1 MWNNFHFTC
10 FWVFKFL
17 QRALS
22 YFSVLLKNTR
32 ILLCILF
39 SYWYYGTTVLLLC
52 YHTPPN
58 KEQQQK
64 KEKRGTGERAAAAD
78 DDVNLMMFFA
88 LPPPPTVEFIIFK
101 NVLRSY
107 YIILIN
113 STAIKI
119 CNTCQRQMLQINTWS
134 RHSVC
139 IIFACIPATSYQLY
153 TKHESQTLLPL
164 TFPCANFLRFK
175 RSNFL
180 CRLLSSFNVSL
191 QWFKSHGSISLKS
204 LITFIDSDFI
214 KGCQC
219 DLAFFCSAGKIFGS
233 IFFRF

>member
-1 MWNNFHFTC
+1 
-10 FWVFKFL
+10 
-17 QRALS
+17 
-22 YFSVLLKNTR
+22 
-32 ILLCILF
+32 
-39 SYWYYGTTVLLLC
+39 
-52 YHTPPN
+52 
-58 KEQQQK
+58 
-64 KEKRGTGERAAAAD
+64 
-78 DDVNLMMFFA
+78 
-88 LPPPPTVEFIIFK
+88 
-101 NVLRSY
+101 
-107 YIILIN
+107 
-113 STAIKI
+113 
-119 CNTCQRQMLQINTWS
+119 MLQINTWS

-233 IFFRF
+233 IFFRFWATKLTKYSLLQHNKVCSAIWKFESNMQFPSRVNKLGIIFTKLAGEISSNIIFNSWK